1 MSLIDTHSVDETL
14 ALGERIA
21 GELKAGDILLLSGD
35 LGAGKTHFVKGVARG
50 FGVDELHVNS
60 PTFTLIHE
68 YKTGRLPVYHI
79 DAYRLKSEQE
89 AVEIGIEDYLYGD
102 GICLVEWPERIAG
115 LLPPGCVTV
124 NIESTGT
131 ESRRFSFKK
140 PD

>member
-1 MSLIDTHSVDETL
+1 MSMFETHSVDETL
-14 ALGERIA
+14 TLGERVA

-50 FGVDELHVNS
+50 FGVDETLVNS

-102 GICLVEWPERIAG
+102 GVCLVEWPERIAG
-115 LLPPGCVTV
+115 LLPPGCVRV
-124 NIESTGT
+124 NIESIGT
-131 ESRRFSFKK
+131 ESRRFSFRK

>member
-1 MSLIDTHSVDETL
+1 MTPIDTHSVAETL

-21 GELKAGDILLLSGD
+21 GELIPGDILLLSGD

-50 FGVDELHVNS
+50 FGVDESHVNS

-68 YKTGRLPVYHI
+68 YKSGRLPVYHI

-89 AVEIGIEDYLYGD
+89 AVEIGVEDVLFGD
-102 GICLVEWPERIAG
+102 GICLVEWPERIKG
-115 LLPPGCVTV
+115 LLPPGCIHV
-124 NIESTGT
+124 NIETLGT

-140 PD
+140 TL

>member
-50 FGVDELHVNS
+50 FGVDESHVNS

-89 AVEIGIEDYLYGD
+89 AVEIGVEDVLFGD

-115 LLPPGCVTV
+115 LLPPGCIHVS
-124 NIESTGT
+124 IETLGT